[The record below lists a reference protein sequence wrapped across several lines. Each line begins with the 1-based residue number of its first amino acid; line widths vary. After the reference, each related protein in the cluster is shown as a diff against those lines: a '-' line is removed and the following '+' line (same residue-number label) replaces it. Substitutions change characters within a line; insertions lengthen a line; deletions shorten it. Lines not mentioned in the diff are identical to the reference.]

1 MKGFKDK
8 LIPKL
13 KAAFIH
19 LSLSLLVFIVILYVI
34 FFDWYPEPFFTA
46 QGGWQGIRLM
56 ALIDLVLGPSLTL
69 IVFNHLK
76 SRKEIA
82 LDLSI
87 IALVQ
92 ICALAWGG
100 YQVYTQRPIALVFW
114 NGAFYTTT
122 QDDYLSQG
130 INIPDFSQYSHHI
143 PPLVYSRPLKTQ
155 LEMDE
160 FEALTEKSVPI
171 YAQISFYEN
180 IEDNLESIFQ
190 YEVNIK
196 EIMSENAQMK
206 SRIEEIVHGNI
217 TDYKYIALKAKYQN
231 MVLVM
236 NRNGQLV
243 GSVKAPYLQ

>member
-1 MKGFKDK
+1 MNGFKDK
-8 LIPKL
+8 LISKL

-19 LSLSLLVFIVILYVI
+19 LGLSLLVFAVILYFILFV
-34 FFDWYPEPFFTA
+34 WYPEPFFTA

-56 ALIDLVLGPSLTL
+56 ALVDLVLGPSLTL

-76 SRKEIA
+76 SRKEIVS
-82 LDLSI
+82 DLSI
-87 IALVQ
+87 IVLVQ
-92 ICALAWGG
+92 VCALIWGG

-114 NGAFYTTT
+114 DGAFYTTT

-130 INIPDFSQYSHHI
+130 EKIPDFSQYSHHI
-143 PPLVYSRPLKTQ
+143 PSLIYSRPLRTQ
-155 LEMDE
+155 LEMEE
-160 FEALTEKSVPI
+160 FKALTEKSIPI
-171 YAQISFYEN
+171 YAQASFYEN

-206 SRIEEIVHGNI
+206 FMLEKITDGRIA
-217 TDYKYIALKAKYQN
+217 DYKYIALKAKYQN

-236 NRNGQLV
+236 DKNGWLV